1 MKKNIN
7 FISYIK
13 VIIIMM
19 DNSIKHFIVN
29 VWAKIFTYAAVSF
42 STTQTLKFQLYRTKA
57 TRFCHQNLQSM
68 HIYFRLLLENQN
80 INDN

>member
-1 MKKNIN
+1 MYERK
-7 FISYIK
+7 FSR
-13 VIIIMM
+13 MQLC
-19 DNSIKHFIVN
+19 
-29 VWAKIFTYAAVSF
+29 AF